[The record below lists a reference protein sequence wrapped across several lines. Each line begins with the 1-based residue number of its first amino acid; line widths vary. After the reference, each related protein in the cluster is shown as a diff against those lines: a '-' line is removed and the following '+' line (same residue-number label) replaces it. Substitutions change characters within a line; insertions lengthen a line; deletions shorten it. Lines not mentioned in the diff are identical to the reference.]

1 MRIRKYALVTAVIFV
16 LVGIMAACGGGAT
29 QVVVV
34 AEPTSA
40 PPTLVP
46 TAVPPTPAPEEVVV
60 VDMWPQVQEAGV
72 LTIGTSSSYPPF
84 EYIDAQTFELDGFDI
99 ALINEIGRRLNLQ
112 VLKRDMAFAGLGNAL
127 QLREINAAVAAISVT
142 EERLALFD
150 FTNVYYVGSDGILA
164 RETAQV
170 VINTVEDLAPY
181 KLGVQTGS
189 VYATWLQESL
199 VDRGALR
206 YNRRDDPGSGE
217 RTACRRPAGARSAA
231 RRRCG

>member
-1 MRIRKYALVTAVIFV
+1 MLKFRKYTLAASLIF
-16 LVGIMAACGGGAT
+16 LLAGILAACGGGGT
-29 QVVVV
+29 EVVV

-40 PPTLVP
+40 PPTLAP

-189 VYATWLQESL
+189 VHATWLQEAWWT
-199 VDRGALR
+199 G
-206 YNRRDDPGSGE
+206 G
-217 RTACRRPAGARSAA
+217 
-231 RRRCG
+231 